1 MVPLLEDKDSVCS
14 IRAKSSPQVILKSHE
29 PQRSLV
35 VLLRVAATVAAMLR
49 EVTRNGVIWRQR
61 QEKRKKT
68 LSRQGRLLK
77 REMKSHIVLVCLL
90 FHFPSCVHD
99 CLVCMRACASWACQ
113 PREARRGRLS
123 PSNQSHRQLKGCCMG
138 AGN

>member
-14 IRAKSSPQVILKSHE
+14 IRAQSSPQVIPKSQE

-35 VLLRVAATVAAMLR
+35 VLLRVAATVSAMSR
-49 EVTRNGVIWRQR
+49 KVTRSGVIWRQR

-68 LSRQGRLLK
+68 LSRQGRLLE
-77 REMKSHIVLVCLL
+77 REMQSHIVLVCLL

-99 CLVCMRACASWACQ
+99 CLVCMRACAS
-113 PREARRGRLS
+113 
-123 PSNQSHRQLKGCCMG
+123 
-138 AGN
+138 